1 MRNPLSFLFF
11 QNLHCTLCNQPRPA
25 EITLVARLLATQ
37 KKPIGMYFVNED
49 IFTLA
54 SYYQEDMREKKFF
67 PSPDWQMLP
76 DDPAEERR
84 ELLE

>member
-1 MRNPLSFLFF
+1 
-11 QNLHCTLCNQPRPA
+11 
-25 EITLVARLLATQ
+25 
-37 KKPIGMYFVNED
+37 MYFVNED

-76 DDPAEERR
+76 DDPEEERR

>member
-1 MRNPLSFLFF
+1 MTRN
-11 QNLHCTLCNQPRPA
+11 PA